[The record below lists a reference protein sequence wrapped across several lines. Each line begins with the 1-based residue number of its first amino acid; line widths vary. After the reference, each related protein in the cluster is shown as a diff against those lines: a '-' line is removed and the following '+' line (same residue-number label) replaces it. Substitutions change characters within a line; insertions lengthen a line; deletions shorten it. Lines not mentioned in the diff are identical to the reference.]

1 MAKIENKPSTEDLLA
16 QVQELEKFV
25 NGLDFTED
33 DPGKEESELEKIAK
47 LADRQEE
54 AEQKVAELTL
64 QLSKAQA
71 ALADI
76 SEKQLPELMASLG
89 LDEVKT
95 SNGLKVKIKST
106 MRASMPQEDME
117 KQGKA
122 ISWLE
127 DNGHEHLIKRQIT
140 VMFGRGDTAWAN
152 KFEADM
158 KKRKKPLVWDRKMTV
173 HAKTLAS
180 FITNELEKGTEVPMT
195 LFNAFPQKY
204 SKIERAK

>member
-1 MAKIENKPSTEDLLA
+1 MAKIENQPSPEDLLA
-16 QVQELEKFV
+16 QVKELEKFV
-25 NGLDFTED
+25 SGLDFTED

-47 LADRQEE
+47 LADRQED
-54 AEQKVAELTL
+54 AEKKVEDLTL
-64 QLSKAQA
+64 ELAKAQK

-76 SEKQLPELMASLG
+76 AEKQLPELMDSLG
-89 LDEVKT
+89 LDKVKT
-95 SNGLKVKIKST
+95 SSGLDVEIKSV
-106 MRASMPQEDME
+106 MRASIPKEDKE

-122 ISWLE
+122 FGWLE
-127 DNGHEHLIKRQIT
+127 DNGHEHLIKREIT
-140 VMFGRGDTAWAN
+140 VLFGRGDTAWAN

-180 FITNELEKGTEVPMT
+180 FITSELEKGTEVPMP

-204 SKIERAK
+204 SKIKRSK